1 MHRLFVGG
9 LLKRQKQFQFTEPG
23 VGIPVLLQQQSRS
36 IFAAKKEVAPC
47 PGFVFKIS
55 VDISKI

>member
-23 VGIPVLLQQQSRS
+23 AGIPVLLQQQSRS
-36 IFAAKKEVAPC
+36 IFAAKNGGGALPRIRIQNKR
-47 PGFVFKIS
+47 
-55 VDISKI
+55 